1 MVGDSMRA
9 TRMKGRSMRS
19 RTKQNLQPAQKV
31 RQRSVKRSSSMA
43 LGLVGFEGEF
53 EVARIVEE
61 LPVGTLAGFD
71 AGDAKYLID
80 GVL

>member
-9 TRMKGRSMRS
+9 TSMKGSNIMNS
-19 RTKQNLQPAQKV
+19 TKQNLQPAQKV

-43 LGLVGFEGEF
+43 LGLVGFEGKF
-53 EVARIVEE
+53 EIACVVEE

-71 AGDAKYLID
+71 AGDAKYLVD